1 MVEINECYE
10 IKDSNHENGVYRV
23 VGTEENIVM
32 LKVGDLHNNR
42 LHTGQLVQVTEDE
55 LDQFK
60 KVEIPKENLKQ
71 KILSEIKMLP
81 YVLIA
86 NYHRMKDNWI
96 LNVISGAFQSAG
108 LIMSFLNLDYP
119 TISSLLILSGSL
131 GLALS
136 MSLFY
141 NHR

>member
-1 MVEINECYE
+1 MVKINECYE
-10 IKDSNHENGVYRV
+10 IKESNHENGVYRV
-23 VGTEENIVM
+23 VGTGENVVM
-32 LKVGDLHNNR
+32 LKVGDLNNNR

-55 LDQFK
+55 LDKFE
-60 KVEIPKENLKQ
+60 KVEIPQENLMQ

-96 LNVISGAFQSAG
+96 LNIIAGSFLSVG

-119 TISSLLILSGSL
+119 TVSSLLILSGSL

-141 NHR
+141 NFR